1 MTTNRGTID
10 DAAESLGPGIESSAV
25 PVAVGECL
33 GDHGKESNA
42 TGWIASEEL
51 ETVEVERNPLR
62 EDAQRANRAANSLA
76 SARINVRLLWI
87 ALIVSLCAH
96 CVVPAYIVTA
106 MAHPEKVAL
115 MDGTQSLII
124 TPLVPVEQSREI
136 LETISYWAAKSFL
149 DRGPQGFDAADTMER
164 VFLPAAS
171 EKAKAEFKV
180 VAAEFARKSIHQKLE
195 IARIDL
201 QPLND
206 GVILSRVVGQILTQ
220 AQVGDEQ
227 VNQPQPITLNLKL
240 VRNPY
245 LGRNQRY
252 PYAVT
257 DYAFGQPE
265 RLTTLTRDQN
275 K

>member
-1 MTTNRGTID
+1 MSR
-10 DAAESLGPGIESSAV
+10 ESNGKGVEAGQPAIESDAV
-25 PVAVGECL
+25 HSDTGCPP
-33 GDHGKESNA
+33 GDPTDESRYP
-42 TGWIASEEL
+42 GWIASEQL
-51 ETVEVERNPLR
+51 EETEVERNPLR
-62 EDAQRANRAANSLA
+62 EATQRTNCAANSLA
-76 SARINVRLLWI
+76 SGRRTVRLLWI

-124 TPLVPVEQSREI
+124 TPLVPIEQSREI

-149 DRGPQGFDAADTMER
+149 DRGPQGFDAADTIDR
-164 VFLPAAS
+164 VFLPTAA
-171 EKAKAEFKV
+171 EKAKIEFKS
-180 VAAEFARKSIHQKLE
+180 VAEEFAKKNIHQKLE

-201 QPLND
+201 QRLDD
-206 GVILSRVVGQILTQ
+206 GVILSRVIGQILTQ

-227 VNQPQPITLNLKL
+227 VNQPLPITLNLKL

-252 PYAVT
+252 PYAVM

-265 RLTTLTRDQN
+265 QLTTLTRGQN

>member
-1 MTTNRGTID
+1 MSQGVPGKST
-10 DAAESLGPGIESSAV
+10 ESPGPETKSGGIAIAV
-25 PVAVGECL
+25 DQFLDGPE
-33 GDHGKESNA
+33 KEPNHS
-42 TGWIASEEL
+42 GWIVPEEL
-51 ETVEVERNPLR
+51 EEVEVERNPLR
-62 EDAQRANRAANSLA
+62 EDAQRVNRAANRLA
-76 SARINVRLLWI
+76 SARITVRLLWI

-96 CVVPAYIVTA
+96 CVVPAYIITA

-149 DRGPQGFDAADTMER
+149 DRGPQGFDAADTMDR

-171 EKAKAEFKV
+171 EKAKAEFKL
-180 VAAEFARKSIHQKLE
+180 VAEEFAKKNIHQKLE

-201 QPLND
+201 QRLGD

-257 DYAFGQPE
+257 DYAFGQLE
-265 RLTTLTRDQN
+265 QLTTLTRDHN
-275 K
+275 R

>member
-1 MTTNRGTID
+1 MSRGMTDETT
-10 DAAESLGPGIESSAV
+10 EYLGPEIKSVGVPAAAGESF
-25 PVAVGECL
+25 
-33 GDHGKESNA
+33 DKHGNEPNRP
-42 TGWIASEEL
+42 GWIAPQEL
-51 ETVEVERNPLR
+51 EEVEVERNPLR

-76 SARINVRLLWI
+76 SARITVRLLWI
-87 ALIVSLCAH
+87 GLIVSLCSH
-96 CVVPAYIVTA
+96 CIVPVCIITA

-124 TPLVPVEQSREI
+124 APLVPIEQSREI

-149 DRGPQGFDAADTMER
+149 DRGPQGFDAADTMDR

-171 EKAKAEFKV
+171 EKAKIEFKV
-180 VAAEFARKSIHQKLE
+180 VAEEFAKKQIHQKLE

-201 QPLND
+201 QRLD
-206 GVILSRVVGQILTQ
+206 HGVILSRVIGQILTQ

-252 PYAVT
+252 PYAVM

-265 RLTTLTRDQN
+265 QLTTLTLDQN

>member
-1 MTTNRGTID
+1 MSQGITDKTT
-10 DAAESLGPGIESSAV
+10 ESLGPEIKSDGIPIAIGQSLDERGNGANR
-25 PVAVGECL
+25 P
-33 GDHGKESNA
+33 
-42 TGWIASEEL
+42 GWIAPEEL
-51 ETVEVERNPLR
+51 EEVEVERNPLG
-62 EDAQRANRAANSLA
+62 EDAQRVNRAANSLA
-76 SARINVRLLWI
+76 SARITVRLLWI

-96 CVVPAYIVTA
+96 CVVPAYIITA

-149 DRGPQGFDAADTMER
+149 DRGPQGFDAADTMDR
-164 VFLPAAS
+164 VFLPAAA
-171 EKAKAEFKV
+171 EKAKTEFKV
-180 VAAEFARKSIHQKLE
+180 VAEEFAKKSIHQKLE

-201 QPLND
+201 QRLND

-227 VNQPQPITLNLKL
+227 VKQPEPITLNLKL

-265 RLTTLTRDQN
+265 QLTTLTRDHN

>member
-1 MTTNRGTID
+1 MSRDVTNAT
-10 DAAESLGPGIESSAV
+10 LGPPGPEIESSGNPSVVDQPLDQYGNEPNQPDWGA
-25 PVAVGECL
+25 PA
-33 GDHGKESNA
+33 
-42 TGWIASEEL
+42 EL
-51 ETVEVERNPLR
+51 EETEVERNPLR
-62 EDAQRANRAANSLA
+62 EDAQRVNRAANTLA
-76 SARINVRLLWI
+76 SARRTVRLLWL

-96 CVVPAYIVTA
+96 CIVPAYIVTA

-124 TPLVPVEQSREI
+124 SPLVPIEQSREI

-164 VFLPAAS
+164 VFLPRAA
-171 EKAKAEFKV
+171 EKAKIEFKA
-180 VAAEFARKSIHQKLE
+180 VAEEFVKKSIHQKLE

-201 QPLND
+201 QRLDD

-252 PYAVT
+252 PYAVM

-265 RLTTLTRDQN
+265 QLTTLTRDQN

>member
-1 MTTNRGTID
+1 MAMSQGVPGKSTESPGPETTSGGIAIAVDQFLDGPEKEPNR
-10 DAAESLGPGIESSAV
+10 S
-25 PVAVGECL
+25 
-33 GDHGKESNA
+33 
-42 TGWIASEEL
+42 GWIVPEEL
-51 ETVEVERNPLR
+51 EEVEVERNPLR
-62 EDAQRANRAANSLA
+62 EDVQRVNRAANRLA
-76 SARINVRLLWI
+76 SARITVRLLWI

-96 CVVPAYIVTA
+96 CVVPAYIITA

-149 DRGPQGFDAADTMER
+149 DRGPQGFDAADTMDR

-171 EKAKAEFKV
+171 EKAKAEFKL
-180 VAAEFARKSIHQKLE
+180 VAEEFAKKNIHQKLE

-201 QPLND
+201 QRLGE

-265 RLTTLTRDQN
+265 QLTTLTREHN
-275 K
+275 R

>member
-1 MTTNRGTID
+1 MTTNCDTRITSGAI
-10 DAAESLGPGIESSAV
+10 
-25 PVAVGECL
+25 PVAVGEGL
-33 GDHGKESNA
+33 GDQGNESNP
-42 TGWIASEEL
+42 TGWVASEEL
-51 ETVEVERNPLR
+51 EEVEVERNPLG
-62 EDAQRANRAANSLA
+62 EAVQRPNQAANSLA
-76 SARINVRLLWI
+76 SARITVRLLWI
-87 ALIVSLCAH
+87 ALIVSLCGH
-96 CVVPAYIVTA
+96 CLVPAYIITA

-149 DRGPQGFDAADTMER
+149 DRGPQGFDAADTMDR

-171 EKAKAEFKV
+171 AKAKAELKV
-180 VAAEFARKSIHQKLE
+180 VAAEFAKKSIHQKLE
-195 IARIDL
+195 IGRIDL

-220 AQVGDEQ
+220 AKVGDEQ

-252 PYAVT
+252 PYAVS

-265 RLTTLTRDQN
+265 QLTTLTRDQN

>member
-1 MTTNRGTID
+1 MTASWGPTDKTT
-10 DAAESLGPGIESSAV
+10 ESLGPGIKSGAGPIAAGRSLHADGNESST
-25 PVAVGECL
+25 PGSIPL
-33 GDHGKESNA
+33 
-42 TGWIASEEL
+42 EEL
-51 ETVEVERNPLR
+51 AEVEAERNPLR
-62 EDAQRANRAANSLA
+62 EDAQRANRTANSLA
-76 SARINVRLLWI
+76 SARITVRLLWI

-96 CVVPAYIVTA
+96 CVIPAYIITA

-124 TPLVPVEQSREI
+124 APLVPVEQSREI
-136 LETISYWAAKSFL
+136 IETISYWAAKSFL
-149 DRGPQGFDAADTMER
+149 DRGPQGFEAADTMDR

-171 EKAKAEFKV
+171 EKAKAEFKA
-180 VAAEFARKSIHQKLE
+180 VAAEFAKKSIHQKLE

-220 AQVGDEQ
+220 ARVGDEQ
-227 VNQPQPITLNLKL
+227 VNQPLPITLNLKL

-252 PYAVT
+252 PYAVM